1 MTRRIF
7 RGLAAATLLVALSA
21 GAASAGGWATIQA
34 DSGNPPQPN
43 AGEPFTF
50 GFTVLQHG
58 VTPAGWETPTF
69 LGINGA
75 TGERVEVKAVA
86 QGADGH
92 FVATVTLPSGG
103 FWTWQVVL
111 QDLIVETGAAADG
124 RRAGRRDAAGDG
136 LGRDAVCARARPDRD
151 PDGVPGAALHRDG
164 CAPDTD
170 HGSSTPKV
178 TYLESQ
184 RAALTKQVDGL
195 TANPTAAAP
204 ASESVPL
211 FAVVGIA
218 VLAGAI
224 SGFAMTMLG
233 RGARKP
239 DGSFD
244 GRRGGARSR
253 ERRPH
258 DALTL
263 SRTRLPRSR
272 SSPIEGSG
280 NGALDHVRPVHRS
293 GPAARQLAR
302 DGRRRELL
310 VEEAPETG
318 RPVRLGDHLQPL
330 PEELLALVVDEDV
343 RPPER
348 MLDELEAL
356 LGEMRRLAPDLH
368 EVRRRSRRARRR
380 RRGA

>member
-1 MTRRIF
+1 MTRRIL

-111 QDLIVETGAAADG
+111 ADLIVETAPQPMAVALADG
-124 RRAGRRDAAGDG
+124 TMPAMDMGSM
-136 LGRDAVCARARPDRD
+136 L
-151 PDGVPGAALHRDG
+151 
-164 CAPDTD
+164 TD
-170 HGSSTPKV
+170 LRTQV
-178 TYLESQ
+178 TQLSAEVAYLESQ
-184 RAALTKQVDGL
+184 REALSKRVDGL
-195 TANPTAAAP
+195 TAKPTAAAP

-224 SGFAMTMLG
+224 SGFGMTMLG
-233 RGARKP
+233 RTNRRP
-239 DGSFD
+239 DGAL
-244 GRRGGARSR
+244 RGAEEELAPASG
-253 ERRPH
+253 
-258 DALTL
+258 ALT
-263 SRTRLPRSR
+263 TR
-272 SSPIEGSG
+272 
-280 NGALDHVRPVHRS
+280 
-293 GPAARQLAR
+293 
-302 DGRRRELL
+302 
-310 VEEAPETG
+310 
-318 RPVRLGDHLQPL
+318 
-330 PEELLALVVDEDV
+330 
-343 RPPER
+343 
-348 MLDELEAL
+348 
-356 LGEMRRLAPDLH
+356 
-368 EVRRRSRRARRR
+368 
-380 RRGA
+380 

>member
-1 MTRRIF
+1 MTRRIL

-92 FVATVTLPSGG
+92 FVATVTLPSAG

-111 QDLIVETGAAADG
+111 TDLIVETQPLPIAVATADG
-124 RRAGRRDAAGDG
+124 TLPAMNTASMLSALERVRTEIRTEYQAQLFTETDSLRSQITHLDAQVD
-136 LGRDAVCARARPDRD
+136 
-151 PDGVPGAALHRDG
+151 
-164 CAPDTD
+164 
-170 HGSSTPKV
+170 
-178 TYLESQ
+178 YLYGQ
-184 RAALTKQVDGL
+184 REALTKQIEGL
-195 TANPTAAAP
+195 KANPTAAAP

-233 RGARKP
+233 RGTRKP
-239 DGSFD
+239 EDSLT
-244 GRRGGARSR
+244 GAEEELAPASG
-253 ERRPH
+253 
-258 DALTL
+258 ALT
-263 SRTRLPRSR
+263 TR
-272 SSPIEGSG
+272 
-280 NGALDHVRPVHRS
+280 
-293 GPAARQLAR
+293 
-302 DGRRRELL
+302 
-310 VEEAPETG
+310 
-318 RPVRLGDHLQPL
+318 
-330 PEELLALVVDEDV
+330 
-343 RPPER
+343 
-348 MLDELEAL
+348 
-356 LGEMRRLAPDLH
+356 
-368 EVRRRSRRARRR
+368 
-380 RRGA
+380 